1 LCGKTHLVNQVVAA
15 LRDAGLAVTACG
27 SSGVAAALVGGT
39 TVHSWAGF
47 CNGDADVW
55 SPLDTVFKDVIPYG
69 AKVRMCSAMVLG
81 IDEVGTLSAAF
92 LKRLDLVLRAVRRR
106 PAPFGGL
113 TLLVAG
119 DFLQLAPPF
128 GSYAFLSDVW
138 GLVFGN
144 RAVILKTNW
153 RQMRDLQMLG
163 LLLRLRTGQHT
174 DADMALL
181 ATRRTAVPPPD
192 VMCLFC
198 HTLDATYKN
207 EEELRRLPGPSVV
220 FEAVDKVED
229 APYLTLARASE
240 LLDGALKYPRVVS
253 LRVGAVVAVP
263 TSCLTSQGVPCGTRG
278 VVICFRT
285 VGRRRYPRVRFSL
298 AARTS
303 KVIDVTPTL
312 GHAVALDG
320 VKRAAT
326 RMQVPLVLAWVSTI
340 HSAQGWTLDEAAV
353 DLTKAFAAGQ
363 ALSGLS
369 RTSTSSGL
377 FLIGFDEDRIIVD
390 DAALAFHESLVD
402 FS

>member
-1 LCGKTHLVNQVVAA
+1 
-15 LRDAGLAVTACG
+15 
-27 SSGVAAALVGGT
+27 
-39 TVHSWAGF
+39 
-47 CNGDADVW
+47 
-55 SPLDTVFKDVIPYG
+55 
-69 AKVRMCSAMVLG
+69 
-81 IDEVGTLSAAF
+81 
-92 LKRLDLVLRAVRRR
+92 
-106 PAPFGGL
+106 
-113 TLLVAG
+113 
-119 DFLQLAPPF
+119 LQLAPPF